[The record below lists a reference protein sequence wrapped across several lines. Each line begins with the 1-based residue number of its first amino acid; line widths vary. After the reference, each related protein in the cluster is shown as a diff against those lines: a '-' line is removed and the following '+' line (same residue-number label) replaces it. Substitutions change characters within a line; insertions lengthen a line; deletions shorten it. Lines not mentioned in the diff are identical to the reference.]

1 MTYGRP
7 SDAPARRVHHR
18 PGYPRLRLG
27 SVGDDAMKT
36 AVKLALA
43 LALSWYL
50 ATQAGVTP
58 LDGINVLNNV
68 KDRLKL

>member
-1 MTYGRP
+1 MR
-7 SDAPARRVHHR
+7 
-18 PGYPRLRLG
+18 
-27 SVGDDAMKT
+27 T

-58 LDGINVLNNV
+58 LDGINVLNDI
-68 KDRLKL
+68 KERLEL